1 MLVPTNLANQDG
13 STALTAAA
21 HKGHIDTVRLL
32 LDAGADKH
40 LADKGSSTALMLA
53 SQVGHRESLG
63 LILGAGEGQ
72 SGNKRRQSI
81 ELTSSKRPREVS
93 ARPQAFKRQRHHRI
107 LQPLRLHVPK
117 WYILWPHCTYI
128 GSTLRPMYILFGYM
142 DPASFCFVSSRYKS
156 WARVIAGLSY
166 GPESGCVHLSS

>member
-13 STALTAAA
+13 STALTAAS

-63 LILGAGEGQ
+63 LLYWVSVKAKAATNGA
-72 SGNKRRQSI
+72 K
-81 ELTSSKRPREVS
+81 
-93 ARPQAFKRQRHHRI
+93 A
-107 LQPLRLHVPK
+107 
-117 WYILWPHCTYI
+117 
-128 GSTLRPMYILFGYM
+128 
-142 DPASFCFVSSRYKS
+142 
-156 WARVIAGLSY
+156 LS
-166 GPESGCVHLSS
+166 